1 MPLPIHRF
9 LREHRDEIIATWEE
23 AAAAEERDV
32 YLTGAALRDHLPEF
46 LNELAAWLESA
57 EAPGTP
63 SVRAAAADHAASR
76 LRDSYQLK
84 QLIREFSLLRA
95 TILRLLIREEGADKP
110 EVGGE
115 VRAADLARLN
125 AGLDLAITDVVEH
138 FVAGE
143 VAKREQAE
151 NATRRGEA
159 ALHES
164 EARYRTLFDSID
176 EGFCVIEVLFEEA
189 GKPVDYRFIEVNPAF
204 EQQTGLVNAVGKRM
218 RELAPSH
225 EEHWFEIYGRVAVT
239 GEPIRFEN
247 AAKELGR
254 WYDVYA
260 FRTGVP
266 ERRRVAVLFNDITER
281 HRAEV
286 ALRHSEAALDAFFA
300 NSPGILNLDDEEF
313 RYLKTDALTPTY
325 FGLTRETIIGKSVKE
340 LAPEFIAKFEPMMA
354 HVLET
359 GEPRLNVEVS
369 SPVPNRPGE
378 VTYWQ
383 ASYFAV
389 PLADGKRGLGV
400 IGVDITDLKKAVAA
414 LREED
419 RRKTEFLAVLS
430 HELRNPLAPIRNSL
444 FLLER
449 APQGSEQAARAREVV
464 RRQTEHLTRL
474 VDDLLDITRISRGK
488 MALQRTCIDL
498 RDIVRKTTDDLLSLF
513 EKAGVELRVD
523 YGTHGPVWIDADP
536 TRVAQT
542 LGNLLQNAVKFTPSG
557 GSVAVRLAA
566 ADGRAELC
574 VQDNGVGMD
583 PSSIEQMFKPFAQA
597 TQTLARTRGGLGLG
611 LALVKAIV
619 EMHGGSVHA
628 KSEGLGRGSEF
639 RVSIPLVEADAE
651 SREGRVD
658 TAAAI
663 GKVIVIVEDNVD
675 AGASLAEI
683 LEMYGHRVHLARD
696 ARSGLALAREHEP
709 DVILCDIGLPD
720 MDGYELARVL
730 RREEAHRTTR
740 LVALTGYAQ
749 PEDRQRARDAGFD
762 AHMSKPPDLEKLMK
776 VLSSDG

>member
-1 MPLPIHRF
+1 MPLPIQRF
-9 LREHRDEIIATWEE
+9 LQEHRDEIIAAWEA
-23 AAAAEERDV
+23 AAAAEETGAR
-32 YLTGAALRDHLPEF
+32 LAGAALRDHLPEF
-46 LNELAAWLESA
+46 LNELAAWLETT
-57 EAPGTP
+57 ERPGTP
-63 SVRAAAADHAASR
+63 SMRAVAAEHAASR

-84 QLIREFSLLRA
+84 QLISEFRLLREI
-95 TILRLLIREEGADKP
+95 ILRLLIGEEAAGETD
-110 EVGGE
+110 VGVE
-115 VRAADLARLN
+115 VRVADLARLN
-125 AGLDLAITDVVEH
+125 AGLDLAITDAVEH
-138 FVAGE
+138 FVAAE
-143 VAKREQAE
+143 VAKRERAE
-151 NATRRGEA
+151 DATRRREA
-159 ALHES
+159 ALRDS
-164 EARYRTLFDSID
+164 EVRYRTLFDSMD
-176 EGFCVIEVLFEEA
+176 EGFCVIEVLFDEA
-189 GKPVDYRFIEVNPAF
+189 GKPADYRFVEVNSVF
-204 EQQTGLVNAVGKRM
+204 ERQTGLVNAAGKRM

-225 EEHWFEIYGRVAVT
+225 EEHWFDIYGRVALT

-247 AAKELGR
+247 SAEALGR

-260 FRTGVP
+260 FRTGEP

-300 NSPGILNLDDEEF
+300 NSPGILNLTDEEF

-325 FGLTRETIIGKSVKE
+325 FGLTREAIIGKSVEE
-340 LAPEFIAKFEPMMA
+340 LAPEFIAKFGPMMA
-354 HVLET
+354 HVVAT
-359 GEPRLNVEVS
+359 GEPRLNLEVHN
-369 SPVPNRPGE
+369 PIPDRPGE

-389 PLADGKRGLGV
+389 PLAEGKRGLGV
-400 IGVDITDLKKAVAA
+400 MGVDITDLKNAVAA

-449 APQGSEQAARAREVV
+449 APAGSEQAARAREVV
-464 RRQTEHLTRL
+464 LRQTEHLTRL
-474 VDDLLDITRISRGK
+474 IDDLLDVTRISRGK
-488 MALQRTCIDL
+488 MTLQRTRIDL
-498 RDIVRKTTDDLLSLF
+498 RDIVRRTTDDLLSLF

-523 YGTHGPVWIDADP
+523 YGAHGPVWIDADP
-536 TRVAQT
+536 TRMAQT
-542 LGNLLQNAVKFTPSG
+542 LGNLLQNAVKFTPAG
-557 GSVAVRLAA
+557 GSVVVRVGAK
-566 ADGRAELC
+566 DQRAELC
-574 VQDNGVGMD
+574 VQDNGIGMD
-583 PSSIEQMFKPFAQA
+583 PSTIEHMFEPFAQA

-611 LALVKAIV
+611 LALVKGVV

-628 KSEGLGRGSEF
+628 GSEGLGRGSEF
-639 RVSIPLVEADAE
+639 RVSIPLAEPGAE
-651 SREGRVD
+651 SRPERD
-658 TAAAI
+658 HTAAAN
-663 GKVIVIVEDNVD
+663 GKLIVMVEDNVD

-696 ARSGLALAREHEP
+696 ARSGLALAREHRP

-720 MDGYELARVL
+720 MDGYEVARAL

-762 AHMSKPPDLEKLMK
+762 AHVSKPPDVEKLMNA
-776 VLSSDG
+776 LASDD